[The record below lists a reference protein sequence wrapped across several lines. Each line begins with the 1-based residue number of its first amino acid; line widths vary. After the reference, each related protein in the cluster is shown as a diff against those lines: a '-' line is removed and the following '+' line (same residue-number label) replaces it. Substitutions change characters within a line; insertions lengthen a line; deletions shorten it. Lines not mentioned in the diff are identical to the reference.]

1 MKLSQNQY
9 YGLDKEKP
17 ANLNQGSQY
26 IAIDT
31 QKLYIYGEDRKPINV
46 GPADIGLISSSILGW
61 QDYADSNTSQL
72 NPISQLNIS
81 GGEVQIT
88 NNNNDT
94 ATDGN
99 TNVNAET
106 TVRGLNDLWNTS
118 TNTFDFKDTGIE
130 KNDLFF
136 IRFHLNISAN
146 IIPQDFEVRIDFY
159 DDIGGQGNYVF
170 SLRKSGKTINESAGV
185 FQEDFMYVE
194 GYVGESILNGSG
206 VAYLKGSSAF
216 ELEVIG
222 HKINITK
229 IAR

>member
-1 MKLSQNQY
+1 MKLLKNIYICKSEEIPATFNPNSIIVTSDTDEIYLVGQ
-9 YGLDKEKP
+9 DKKP
-17 ANLNQGSQY
+17 YPITAD
-26 IAIDT
+26 DT
-31 QKLYIYGEDRKPINV
+31 SKII
-46 GPADIGLISSSILGW
+46 GW
-61 QDYADSNTSQL
+61 QDYADSNTSEL
-72 NPISQLNIS
+72 NPIVQPIIT

-106 TVRGLNDLWNTS
+106 TVEGLNDLWNTS
-118 TNTFDFKDTGIE
+118 TNTFDFKNTGIE

-146 IIPQDFEVRIDFY
+146 IIPQDFEVRVDFY

-185 FQEDFMYVE
+185 FQEDFIYVE